1 MMSVTDHQHGTESG
15 LAKKDDSASSSSS
28 SSSEDKPASY

>member
-1 MMSVTDHQHGTESG
+1 MMSVTDQQHGTESG